1 MIAEARIKP
10 AADPHNSILTTASAN
25 SIPTCRSPTLS
36 RSARNSLRSAASF
49 SQKAQSEGDE
59 ATDDQ
64 LRQVWRV

>member
-1 MIAEARIKP
+1 MKP
-10 AADPHNSILTTASAN
+10 AADPHNSILIN
-25 SIPTCRSPTLS
+25 SVGNLYSDLS
-36 RSARNSLRSAASF
+36 LADFIAISENSSRSAASF